1 MFIIWNQGRS
11 GPVDRTA
18 ARTRSPGHGGGRY
31 PRTSW
36 FREGI
41 FSEPGARLPLPPH
54 LVADLGVGRDRVA
67 AGDQGVGET
76 DEAGLLL
83 GIARGLIRTARSDLV
98 EADVLRLPDRQGE
111 LETPTTTSFDGL
123 R

>member
-1 MFIIWNQGRS
+1 MWQGS
-11 GPVDRTA
+11 QTQNGS
-18 ARTRSPGHGGGRY
+18 SPD
-31 PRTSW
+31 
-36 FREGI
+36 
-41 FSEPGARLPLPPH
+41 RLPLADLAGRGWTLPPH

-83 GIARGLIRTARSDLV
+83 GIARGLILTARSDLG
-98 EADVLRLPDRQGE
+98 EPDVLRLPDRQGE

-123 R
+123 W